1 MEIKAEYLAMF
12 TEEAN
17 DQLREWEECLLTL
30 EKSPRDSEP
39 LHGMFRAIHT
49 LKGSAGFIGFD
60 RLQKVTH
67 DLESSLSDARDG
79 NTAYNQRLGEILFK
93 GLDLCR
99 GMIDAFAA
107 GKADAEGV
115 EEFQEMLA
123 RVARNEGPGAKQAV
137 PPASQAAA
145 APAVVSALSASA
157 SASPAR
163 SLSIRI
169 EGQPREAYLR
179 SFLVKAR
186 LEGLGKIVAAEPSP
200 EALRQG
206 DGPFV
211 YTVTIET
218 GRTAEEI
225 VSEVALD
232 QVSITAATPAPVVAR
247 VEAEET
253 VTQAEREAHSQFPR
267 GARSDEVVRVSVQKL
282 DALLNL
288 VGELVVHNSG
298 FIVTT
303 QQLGEQYGKSRL
315 IRDLEEK
322 TEALSAITHELQ
334 DGIMKARMLPIAT
347 VFARFRRVVRDLAK
361 ASGKSVALDL
371 FGEETEIDKKV
382 IDRIGEPL
390 VHLVRNAVDHGLEPS
405 DERAKRGK
413 NAQGTIRLGAYQDG
427 DHICLE
433 LSDDGRGLD
442 REAILRKALEKG
454 LIKPEEVASA
464 STERVLGFIFL
475 PGFSTARKVTDI
487 SGRGVGMDAVKRAVE
502 ELGGTVRIRSAVG
515 VGTTVTISLPLT
527 MAIITAVLVE
537 ADGSIFAIPLSA
549 VREILKEK
557 DAILRT
563 VRTRRVIML
572 RDEVLALVNLGAALR
587 DARDRAPEDKE
598 TGLPV
603 VVVDFEGKKIGLEVE
618 KILGTR
624 EVVIKSLSRHYREV
638 EGLVGA
644 SILGNGK
651 IALIVDVE
659 TLIGLYCHHDS
670 GKSVTMRGVAFDS
683 VESAPPNDTLE
694 PDQPASLQP
703 GPVPAVEHRAAATAA
718 HAIEELAGVVSGDTA
733 KGLEMVHN
741 AGAIQA
747 SISLSQLVGREIQVS
762 FPESRMVP
770 IGEVADLMGGDE
782 APVGGIYVGVG
793 GDITG
798 GILLVFPQKNLL
810 AIDDVLHG
818 RPAGTSSEPAQ
829 LDLSGLSEVGNI
841 LACCF
846 INAFADADGLMVHA
860 EVPEISIDMCL
871 PVVDSV
877 LARFNQQGEKIL
889 LTEAVVYAGDMQ
901 KVVCHQLLFLEPES
915 LTRLMAAFSAKPYS
929 ARAAVT
935 TARAGGA

>member
-12 TEEAN
+12 NEEAA
-17 DQLREWEECLLTL
+17 DQLREWEECLLAL
-30 EKSPRDSEP
+30 EKSPRDTEP

-99 GMIDAFAA
+99 GMIGAFAA
-107 GKADAEGV
+107 GKADVEGA

-123 RVARNEGPGAKQAV
+123 RVARNEGPGAKEAV
-137 PPASQAAA
+137 PPASQTAA
-145 APAVVSALSASA
+145 APAAVSTSSASA

-211 YTVTIET
+211 YTVTIGT

-225 VSEVALD
+225 VSEVAID
-232 QVSITAATPAPVVAR
+232 QVSITAATPAPVATTVA
-247 VEAEET
+247 AEET
-253 VTQAEREAHSQFPR
+253 VTQAARDAHSQFSR

-282 DALLNL
+282 DSLLNL

-303 QQLGEQYGKSRL
+303 QQLGEQYGKTRF

-322 TEALSAITHELQ
+322 TEALSAITHALQ
-334 DGIMKARMLPIAT
+334 DSIMKARMLPIAT

-405 DERAKRGK
+405 DERVKRGK

-454 LIKPEEVASA
+454 LIKREEVASA

-475 PGFSTARKVTDI
+475 PGFSTARRVTDI

-537 ADGSIFAIPLSA
+537 VDGSIFAIPLSA

-563 VRTRRVIML
+563 VGSRRVIML
-572 RDEVLALVNLGAALR
+572 RDEVLALVNLGDALR
-587 DARDRAPEDKE
+587 DTRDRAPEDRE
-598 TGLPV
+598 TRLPV

-618 KILGTR
+618 KVLGTR

-659 TLIGLYCHHDS
+659 TLIGLHCHHDS
-670 GKSVTMRGVAFDS
+670 GKSVTMRAAAFDS
-683 VESAPPNDTLE
+683 TDAPEPVQLSAE
-694 PDQPASLQP
+694 PARPQRE
-703 GPVPAVEHRAAATAA
+703 PVPVVEHSAAATAA
-718 HAIEELAGVVSGDTA
+718 PAVEELARMVSADAG
-733 KGLEMVHN
+733 KMLEVVHN
-741 AGAIQA
+741 TGAIQA
-747 SISLSQLVGREIQVS
+747 SISLSQLVGQEIRVS
-762 FPESRMVP
+762 FPESRIVP
-770 IGEVADLMGGDE
+770 LGDVAELMGGDE
-782 APVGGIYVGVG
+782 ATVGGIYVGVG

-798 GILLVFPQKNLL
+798 GILLVFPEKNLL
-810 AIDDVLHG
+810 AIDDMLHG
-818 RPAGTSSEPAQ
+818 RPAGTSSAPQ

-877 LARFNQQGEKIL
+877 LARFNQPGEKIL

-901 KVVCHQLLFLEPES
+901 KVVCHQLLFLEPQS
-915 LTRLMAAFSAKPYS
+915 LTRLMAALSAKP
-929 ARAAVT
+929 RAAVAA
-935 TARAGGA
+935 AR